1 MGKGE
6 RLPLT
11 RHGLRDVIG
20 EGAGF
25 GNIIKGTLGGEGTS
39 GPQGIIFLI
48 ILLYFSHW
56 GWRRSESTQGVKTSR
71 EHPGKSLMEIW
82 QERSALSD

>member
-1 MGKGE
+1 MGEGE

-25 GNIIKGTLGGEGTS
+25 GNIIKRTLGGEETS
-39 GPQGIIFLI
+39 GPQGIIFFN
-48 ILLYFSHW
+48 Y
-56 GWRRSESTQGVKTSR
+56 
-71 EHPGKSLMEIW
+71 
-82 QERSALSD
+82 SALLQPLRMEEVGEHAGRQNKQRTPREEPDGNMARAFRPL